1 MKADAVYKSHCI
13 CAHDSLL
20 FNLMPSISSPA
31 SAPKFSTRL
40 VLFSVLATGVGQS
53 MTFALLAPLGR
64 EVGFGEVQIG
74 LIITCSSLVFTL
86 TSPAWGR
93 TSDRWGRK
101 PVLLLG
107 LYGYAFGCI
116 LFASVFLF
124 GIKGL
129 LSGMTL
135 YLLAI
140 FSRVLMASLM
150 SASPSA
156 ASAYI
161 ADTTTAE
168 QRMAGMGRLGA
179 ARTLGA
185 ILGPALS
192 GLFATI
198 GLLAPLYIAAGITLL
213 SSILVAVVLKE
224 PPRTAS
230 RTTTKLKLKLFDGRY
245 FPYIL
250 VGFLTFFAFS
260 MMSQTIGFYF
270 QDRFALDGRAT
281 AQALGMGMMVSAVM
295 SFFSQAYLA
304 SRVKMNPI
312 RLMNLGLPVLM
323 VGYALLL
330 FAGSIA
336 ALVAFLGILGL
347 GLGMVS
353 PGFTAGASLSVGP
366 EEQGAVGGLISACP
380 AAGFVLGPVVGTS
393 LYQIDHTLPYLCAC
407 LLMLPLIIYAWRFG
421 RTDQRKP
428 SKDLPCRLDA

>member
-1 MKADAVYKSHCI
+1 
-13 CAHDSLL
+13 
-20 FNLMPSISSPA
+20 
-31 SAPKFSTRL
+31 
-40 VLFSVLATGVGQS
+40 
-53 MTFALLAPLGR
+53 
-64 EVGFGEVQIG
+64 
-74 LIITCSSLVFTL
+74 L
-86 TSPAWGR
+86 TSPVWGR
-93 TSDRWGRK
+93 TCDRWGRK

-107 LYGYAFGCI
+107 MFGYTFGCI
-116 LFASVFLF
+116 MFASVFLF
-124 GIKGL
+124 GLKGL

-150 SASPSA
+150 SAAPSA

-161 ADTTTAE
+161 ADTTTTE
-168 QRMAGMGRLGA
+168 QRVAGMGRLGA

-192 GLFATI
+192 GLFAVF

-224 PPRTAS
+224 PPRTAF
-230 RTTTKLKLKLFDGRY
+230 RTATKLKLKLFDERY

-250 VGFLTFFAFS
+250 IGFLTFFAFS

-281 AQALGMGMMVSAVM
+281 AQAIGMGMMVSAVM
-295 SFFSQAYLA
+295 SFFSQAYLV
-304 SRVKMNPI
+304 SRLKMKPI

-323 VGYALLL
+323 LGYALLPL
-330 FAGSIA
+330 AGSIA
-336 ALVAFLGILGL
+336 VLIAILGILGL

-380 AAGFVLGPVVGTS
+380 AGGFVLGPLVGTS
-393 LYQIDHTLPYLCAC
+393 MYQIHPTLPYLCAC
-407 LLMLPLIIYAWRFG
+407 VLMLPLIIYAKRFG
-421 RTDQRKP
+421 R
-428 SKDLPCRLDA
+428 SAI